1 MMKVNGKMEN
11 YLDFMFVILKME
23 LVNNMNT
30 LLMVRLLEKIENIIK
45 VEQ

>member
-23 LVNNMNT
+23 LVNNMNM
-30 LLMVRLLEKIENIIK
+30 LLMVRLMEKIENIIK

>member
-11 YLDFMFVILKME
+11 YLDFMYVILKME
-23 LVNNMNT
+23 LVNNMNM
-30 LLMVRLLEKIENIIK
+30 LLMVRLMEKIENIIK

>member
-23 LVNNMNT
+23 LVNNMNM
-30 LLMVRLLEKIENIIK
+30 LLMVKLMEKIENIIK

>member
-30 LLMVRLLEKIENIIK
+30 
-45 VEQ
+45 